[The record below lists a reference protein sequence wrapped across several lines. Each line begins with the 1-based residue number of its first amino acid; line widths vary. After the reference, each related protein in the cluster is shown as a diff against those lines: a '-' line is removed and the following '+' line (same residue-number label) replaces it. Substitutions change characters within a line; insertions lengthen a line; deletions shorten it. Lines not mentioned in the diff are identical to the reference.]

1 MVSII
6 VPAYNVERYL
16 PATIESVIS
25 QSESG
30 WELLLVDDGSTDS
43 TPAICDRYAQAD
55 SRIRVLHKPNG
66 GMSDARN
73 SGLDRACGDFI
84 AFIDAD
90 DVIAPDF
97 LRLMLNV
104 AKKSGAGMVVAPY
117 QYFTGATPAF
127 ISGTC
132 TGLQCDPLFFS
143 AEAAVET
150 ALYQNN
156 AEGTRFLMDNCVW
169 GKLYR
174 REMFSDIR
182 FTPGIGYEDLDI
194 FYRLWPLAG
203 EIAFVPVPLTGYR
216 QHAASYMHTFSLRR
230 ADALDVTDRM
240 VEALSGASAR
250 LQAAARVRRF
260 AAYYNILSLIYANRA
275 DAPELEKR
283 CLDAIR
289 SLRAEVL
296 RNRNA
301 RLKDRLGALLSYAGA
316 GMMRLMSRLRG

>member
-6 VPAYNVERYL
+6 IPAYNAERYL

-30 WELLLVDDGSTDS
+30 WELLLVDDGSTDA

-66 GMSDARN
+66 GLSDARN
-73 SGLDRACGDFI
+73 HGLASARGEYI
-84 AFIDAD
+84 AFLDAD
-90 DVIAPDF
+90 DIMAPDF
-97 LRLMLNV
+97 LRLTLRV
-104 AKKSGAGMVVAPY
+104 ASETGAAIIMAPY
-117 QYFTGATPAF
+117 VYFSDGTPTFGTARRFPPVSLYDPATA
-127 ISGTC
+127 
-132 TGLQCDPLFFS
+132 L
-143 AEAAVET
+143 AT
-150 ALYQNN
+150 ALYQRS
-156 AEGTRFLMDNCVW
+156 APGSRYLLDNCAW

-174 REMFSDIR
+174 RELWQSVR
-182 FTPGIGYEDLDI
+182 FTKGTWYEDIDV
-194 FYRLWPLAG
+194 FYRLWPLADK
-203 EIAFVPVPLTGYR
+203 IAYIPEPLTGYR

-260 AAYYNILSLIYANRA
+260 AAYYNILSLIYVNRA